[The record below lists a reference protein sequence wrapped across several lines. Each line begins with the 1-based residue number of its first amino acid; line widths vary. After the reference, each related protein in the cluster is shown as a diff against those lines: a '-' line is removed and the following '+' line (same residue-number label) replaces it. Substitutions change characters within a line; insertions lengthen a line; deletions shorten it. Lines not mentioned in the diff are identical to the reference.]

1 MQWRYVITMK
11 SFLFFLLCILF
22 IFNTNSIAQNLV
34 PDPGFEITQRLP
46 KRKDNSVS
54 CTKHWQCPM
63 DYGAADYYHKDG
75 KGHGKA
81 PHNIFGRQKPHSGKA
96 YGGMCIRKKF
106 MEYVETKLTDTLIM
120 DQTYVVEFYVSRAER
135 SVGSVKEFGV
145 LFTDKISMGITGV
158 GIPKVPSVE
167 MTKKHGFRKKG
178 SWMKFSAVYTAKG
191 GETAMIIG
199 YFNHSKIKRF
209 KGYAHYYV
217 DDVSVIAT
225 ELQVKDK
232 PDVKNEIV
240 EKNTPFLPDLDEIIT
255 LKNIFFESNQSEL
268 LPASFKELD
277 QLVGYLNLLPQT
289 NIEIS
294 GHTDYTGDEVENRIL
309 SELRAKAV
317 ADYLIAHDV
326 ASERIVFKGYGSSKP
341 IATNATTE
349 GKQLNRRVDF
359 ILRNK

>member
-1 MQWRYVITMK
+1 MLWRYVITMK
-11 SFLFFLLCILF
+11 YFFFFLLCVLF

-34 PDPGFEITQRLP
+34 PDPGFEITRRLP

-81 PHNIFGRQKPHSGKA
+81 PRNIFGHQKPHSGKA

-106 MEYVETKLTDTLIM
+106 MEYVETKLNDTLIM
-120 DQTYVVEFYVSRAER
+120 SQTYMVEFYVSRAEL
-135 SVGSVKEFGV
+135 SIGSVKEFGV

-158 GIPKVPSVE
+158 GIPKEPSVE

-178 SWMKFSAVYTAKG
+178 RWMKFSAVYTAKG
-191 GETAMIIG
+191 GETAIIIG

-209 KGYAHYYV
+209 RGYAHYYV
-217 DDVSVIAT
+217 DDVSVIAI
-225 ELQVKDK
+225 EPQDKDK
-232 PDVKNEIV
+232 PDFKNEIV
-240 EKNTPFLPDLDEIIT
+240 EKNTLVLPGLDEIIT

-268 LPASFKELD
+268 LPASFNELN
-277 QLVGYLNLLPQT
+277 QLVGYLNLLPQA
-289 NIEIS
+289 NIEIN
-294 GHTDYTGDEVENRIL
+294 GHTDFTGDEVENSVL

-317 ADYLIAHDV
+317 ADYLIAH
-326 ASERIVFKGYGSSKP
+326 AIAPERIIFKGYGSSKP
-341 IATNATTE
+341 RATNATIE

>member
-1 MQWRYVITMK
+1 MK
-11 SFLFFLLCILF
+11 YFLFFLLCVLF

-34 PDPGFEITQRLP
+34 PDPGFEITRRLP

-81 PHNIFGRQKPHSGKA
+81 PRNIFGRQKPHSGKA

-106 MEYVETKLTDTLIM
+106 MEYVETKLNDTLIM
-120 DQTYVVEFYVSRAER
+120 NQTYMVEFYVSRAEL
-135 SVGSVKEFGV
+135 SIGSVKEFGV
-145 LFTDKISMGITGV
+145 LFTDKISIGITGV
-158 GIPKVPSVE
+158 GIPKEPSVE

-178 SWMKFSAVYTAKG
+178 RWMKFSAVYTAKG

-209 KGYAHYYV
+209 RGYAHYYV
-217 DDVSVIAT
+217 DDVSVIAI
-225 ELQVKDK
+225 EPQDKDK
-232 PDVKNEIV
+232 PDFKNEIV
-240 EKNTPFLPDLDEIIT
+240 EKKTLVLPGLDEIIT

-268 LPASFKELD
+268 LPASFNELN
-277 QLVGYLNLLPQT
+277 QLVGYLNLLPQA
-289 NIEIS
+289 NIEIN
-294 GHTDYTGDEVENRIL
+294 GHTDFTGDEVKNSVL

-317 ADYLIAHDV
+317 ADYLIAHAIV
-326 ASERIVFKGYGSSKP
+326 PERIIFKGYGSSKP
-341 IATNATTE
+341 IATNATIE